1 MATKKIT
8 IRGTTPAQD
17 IKNRLEVVDAGD
29 GVGGV
34 FVKPDGQKFKRRKE
48 TIKSAKVKQIAEYRK
63 EASRLASMAN
73 KRVARLEA
81 NDLKDAP
88 AYRGYI
94 ESGGKF
100 SVKGKTYNE
109 LQVEVARMRTF
120 INANTSTIKGIN
132 KYLKGIA
139 DNTKLKYTNMKDLRA
154 KAPKFFELSEKVK
167 QYLNN
172 LDDIASNLG
181 YQKIWEAV
189 NVYVANAKVDLAG
202 AELDIDQ
209 LTEKIGMA
217 ISEAEGTT
225 NVSLESIRAYE
236 ATTWFHL
243 GSHKPD
249 KK

>member
-1 MATKKIT
+1 MATKKLT
-8 IRGTTPAQD
+8 VRGTIPAKD
-17 IKNRLEVVDAGD
+17 IGKRLERVDAGD
-29 GVGGV
+29 GTGGV
-34 FVKPDGQKFKRRKE
+34 FVKPDGQKFKQRKQKLKTE
-48 TIKSAKVKQIAEYRK
+48 KEQRIAEYRK

-120 INANTSTIKGIN
+120 INANTSTIKGVN
-132 KYLKGIA
+132 KYLKDIA

-209 LTEKIGMA
+209 LTESIGMA
-217 ISEAEGTT
+217 ISEEEGTT
-225 NVSLESIRAYE
+225 NVSLESLRAYE
-236 ATTWFHL
+236 ATTWFKL
-243 GSHKPD
+243 K
-249 KK
+249 

>member
-17 IKNRLEVVDAGD
+17 IKQRLERVDAGD
-29 GVGGV
+29 GTGGV

-48 TIKSAKVKQIAEYRK
+48 TLKSAKEKQIAEYRK

-132 KYLKGIA
+132 KYLRGIA
-139 DNTKLKYTNMKDLRA
+139 DNTKIKYKNLKDLRA
-154 KAPKFFELSEKVK
+154 KASKFFELSEKVK
-167 QYLNN
+167 QYLKA
-172 LDDIASNLG
+172 LDDLSSNIG

-189 NVYVANAKVDLAG
+189 NVYVANSNVDLAG

-209 LTEKIGMA
+209 VVEKIGNA
-217 ISEAEGTT
+217 ISEEVNGI
-225 NVSLESIRAYE
+225 NIPVGDLKVYESN
-236 ATTWFHL
+236 TWFKL
-243 GSHKPD
+243 E
-249 KK
+249 

>member
-1 MATKKIT
+1 MATKKMT
-8 IRGTTPAQD
+8 IRGTMPAQD
-17 IKNRLEVVDAGD
+17 IRKKLERVDAGD

-48 TIKSAKVKQIAEYRK
+48 TIKSAKEKQIAEYRK

-100 SVKGKTYNE
+100 SVKGKTYNQ

-139 DNTKLKYTNMKDLRA
+139 DNTKIKYTSLKDLRA

-167 QYLNN
+167 QYLKA
-172 LDDIASNLG
+172 LDDLSSNLG

-189 NVYVANAKVDLAG
+189 NVYVANANVDLAG

-209 LTEKIGMA
+209 VVEKIGNA
-217 ISEAEGTT
+217 ISEEVNGI
-225 NVSLESIRAYE
+225 NIPVGDLKVYESN
-236 ATTWFHL
+236 TWFKL
-243 GSHKPD
+243 E
-249 KK
+249 

>member
-17 IKNRLEVVDAGD
+17 IKRRLERVDAGD

-48 TIKSAKVKQIAEYRK
+48 TLKSAKEKQIAEYRK
-63 EASRLASMAN
+63 EASRLVSMAN

-132 KYLKGIA
+132 KYLRGIA
-139 DNTKLKYTNMKDLRA
+139 DNTKIKYKNLKDLRA
-154 KAPKFFELSEKVK
+154 KASKFFELSEKVK
-167 QYLNN
+167 QYLKA
-172 LDDIASNLG
+172 LDDLSSNIG

-189 NVYVANAKVDLAG
+189 NVYVANSKVDLAG

-209 LTEKIGMA
+209 VVEKIGNA
-217 ISEAEGTT
+217 ISEEVNGI
-225 NVSLESIRAYE
+225 NIPVGDLKVYESN
-236 ATTWFHL
+236 TWFKL
-243 GSHKPD
+243 E
-249 KK
+249 

>member
-1 MATKKIT
+1 MATKKVT
-8 IRGTTPAQD
+8 IRGTMPAQD
-17 IKNRLEVVDAGD
+17 IKKRLERVDAGD

-34 FVKPDGQKFKRRKE
+34 FVKPDGQKFKKRKE
-48 TIKSAKVKQIAEYRK
+48 TLKSAKEKQIAEYRK

-88 AYRGYI
+88 AYKGYI

-120 INANTSTIKGIN
+120 INANTSTIKGVN
-132 KYLKGIA
+132 KYLKDIA
-139 DNTKLKYTNMKDLRA
+139 DNTKIKYTNMKDLRA
-154 KAPKFFELSEKVK
+154 KAPKFFELSAKVQ
-167 QYLNN
+167 QYLRN
-172 LDDIASNLG
+172 LEDIATSIG

-189 NVYVANAKVDLAG
+189 NVYVSNANVDLAG

-209 LTEKIGMA
+209 LTEKIGMV
-217 ISEAEGTT
+217 ISEQVNGIDIPTDDLK
-225 NVSLESIRAYE
+225 VYESN
-236 ATTWFHL
+236 TWFKL
-243 GSHKPD
+243 E
-249 KK
+249 

>member
-1 MATKKIT
+1 MATKKVT

-34 FVKPDGQKFKRRKE
+34 FKKPDGQKFKRRKE
-48 TIKSAKVKQIAEYRK
+48 TIKSAKEKQVAEYRK

-88 AYRGYI
+88 AYKGYI

-100 SVKGKTYNE
+100 SVKGKTYNQ

-120 INANTSTIKGIN
+120 INANTSTIKGVN
-132 KYLKGIA
+132 KYLKDIA
-139 DNTKLKYTNMKDLRA
+139 DNTKIKYKNMADLRA
-154 KAPKFFELSEKVK
+154 KASKFFELSAKVQ
-167 QYLNN
+167 QYLRD
-172 LDDIASNLG
+172 LDNMASSIG
-181 YQKIWEAV
+181 YQKIWEAI
-189 NVYVANAKVDLAG
+189 NVYVANGNVDLAG

-209 LTEKIGMA
+209 VVDRIGRA
-217 ISEAEGTT
+217 ISDEVT
-225 NVSLESIRAYE
+225 SITVPTDGLKAYE
-236 ATTWFHL
+236 VSPWFKL
-243 GSHKPD
+243 E
-249 KK
+249 

>member
-1 MATKKIT
+1 MAKKVT

-34 FVKPDGQKFKRRKE
+34 FVKPDGQKFKKRKE
-48 TIKSAKVKQIAEYRK
+48 TIKSAKEKQIAEYRK

-100 SVKGKTYNE
+100 SVKGKTYNQ

-120 INANTSTIKGIN
+120 INANTSTIKGVN
-132 KYLKGIA
+132 KYLKEIA
-139 DNTKLKYTNMKDLRA
+139 DNTKIKYTNLKDLRA
-154 KAPKFFELSEKVK
+154 KAPKFFELSSKVQ
-167 QYLNN
+167 QYLREVE
-172 LDDIASNLG
+172 DMAAAIG

-189 NVYVANAKVDLAG
+189 NVYVRNSMLDLAG
-202 AELDIDQ
+202 AELDIETVAE
-209 LTEKIGMA
+209 LIGKEIA
-217 ISEAEGTT
+217 DKANGINVPISD
-225 NVSLESIRAYE
+225 LKAYE
-236 ATTWFHL
+236 VEPWFKL
-243 GSHKPD
+243 E
-249 KK
+249 

>member
-1 MATKKIT
+1 MATKKVT

-48 TIKSAKVKQIAEYRK
+48 TLKSAKEKRIAEYRK

-73 KRVARLEA
+73 KRVKRLEA
-81 NDLKDAP
+81 NDLRDAP

-120 INANTSTIKGIN
+120 INANTSTIRGVN
-132 KYLKGIA
+132 KYLKDIA
-139 DNTKLKYTNMKDLRA
+139 DNTKIKYKNLKDLRA
-154 KAPKFFELSEKVK
+154 KASKFFDISAKVQ
-167 QYLNN
+167 QYLRD
-172 LDDIASNLG
+172 LDDMASNIG

-189 NVYVANAKVDLAG
+189 NVYVANSNTDLAG
-202 AELDIDQ
+202 ADLDIDQ
-209 LTEKIGMA
+209 VVERVSRA
-217 ISEAEGTT
+217 ISEEVSGV
-225 NVSLESIRAYE
+225 NVPIEDLKAYE
-236 ATTWFHL
+236 ASQWFKL
-243 GSHKPD
+243 E
-249 KK
+249 

>member
-1 MATKKIT
+1 MAKKVT

-34 FVKPDGQKFKRRKE
+34 FKKPDGQKFKRRKE
-48 TIKSAKVKQIAEYRK
+48 TIKSAKEKQVAEYRK

-81 NDLKDAP
+81 NDLRDAP
-88 AYRGYI
+88 AYKGYI

-100 SVKGKTYNE
+100 SVKGKTYNQ

-139 DNTKLKYTNMKDLRA
+139 DNTKIKYKNLADLRA
-154 KAPKFFELSEKVK
+154 KSSKFFELSAKVQ
-167 QYLNN
+167 QYLRD
-172 LDDIASNLG
+172 LDNMASSIG
-181 YQKIWEAV
+181 YQKIWEAI
-189 NVYVANAKVDLAG
+189 NVYVANGNVDLAG

-209 LTEKIGMA
+209 VVDRIGRA
-217 ISEAEGTT
+217 ISDEVT
-225 NVSLESIRAYE
+225 SITVPTDGLKAYE
-236 ATTWFHL
+236 VSPWFKL
-243 GSHKPD
+243 E
-249 KK
+249 

>member
-1 MATKKIT
+1 MATKKMT
-8 IRGTTPAQD
+8 IRGTMPAQD
-17 IKNRLEVVDAGD
+17 IKNKLERVDAGD

-48 TIKSAKVKQIAEYRK
+48 TIKSAKEKQIAEYRK

-132 KYLKGIA
+132 KYLRGIA
-139 DNTKLKYTNMKDLRA
+139 DNTKIKYKNLKDLRA
-154 KAPKFFELSEKVK
+154 KASKFFELSEKVK
-167 QYLNN
+167 QYLKA
-172 LDDIASNLG
+172 LDDLSSNIG

-189 NVYVANAKVDLAG
+189 NVYVANSNVDLAG

-209 LTEKIGMA
+209 VVEKIGNA
-217 ISEAEGTT
+217 ISEEVNGI
-225 NVSLESIRAYE
+225 NIPVGDLKVYESN
-236 ATTWFHL
+236 TWFKL
-243 GSHKPD
+243 E
-249 KK
+249 

>member
-17 IKNRLEVVDAGD
+17 IKQRLERVDAGD
-29 GVGGV
+29 GTGGV

-48 TIKSAKVKQIAEYRK
+48 TIKSAKERQIVEYRK

-132 KYLKGIA
+132 KYLKEIA
-139 DNTKLKYTNMKDLRA
+139 DNTKIKYTNLKDLRA
-154 KAPKFFELSEKVK
+154 KAPKFFELSSKVQ
-167 QYLNN
+167 QYLR
-172 LDDIASNLG
+172 DVEDIASAIG

-189 NVYVANAKVDLAG
+189 NVYVKQSRVDLAG
-202 AELDIDQ
+202 AELDI
-209 LTEKIGMA
+209 EKVSELIGREIA
-217 ISEAEGTT
+217 DKANGV
-225 NVSLESIRAYE
+225 NVPLEDLKAYE
-236 ATTWFHL
+236 ASQWFKL
-243 GSHKPD
+243 E
-249 KK
+249 

>member
-1 MATKKIT
+1 MAKKVT

-17 IKNRLEVVDAGD
+17 IKGKLERVDAGD

-34 FVKPDGQKFKRRKE
+34 FVKPDGQKFKKRKE
-48 TIKSAKVKQIAEYRK
+48 TIKSAKEKQIAEYRK

-81 NDLKDAP
+81 NDLRDAP
-88 AYRGYI
+88 AYKGYI

-132 KYLKGIA
+132 KYLRGIA
-139 DNTKLKYTNMKDLRA
+139 DNTKIKYKNLKDLRA
-154 KAPKFFELSEKVK
+154 KASKFFELSEKVK
-167 QYLNN
+167 QYLKA
-172 LDDIASNLG
+172 LDDLSSNIG

-189 NVYVANAKVDLAG
+189 NVYVANSNVDLAG

-209 LTEKIGMA
+209 VVEKIGNA
-217 ISEAEGTT
+217 ISEEVNGINIPTKDLK
-225 NVSLESIRAYE
+225 VYES
-236 ATTWFHL
+236 TTWFKL
-243 GSHKPD
+243 E
-249 KK
+249 

>member
-1 MATKKIT
+1 MAKKVT

-34 FVKPDGQKFKRRKE
+34 FKKPDGQKFKRRKE
-48 TIKSAKVKQIAEYRK
+48 TIKSAKEKQVAEYRK

-88 AYRGYI
+88 AYKGYI

-100 SVKGKTYNE
+100 SVKGKTYNQ

-120 INANTSTIKGIN
+120 INANTSTIKGVN
-132 KYLKGIA
+132 KYLKDIA
-139 DNTKLKYTNMKDLRA
+139 DNTKIKYKNMGDLRA
-154 KAPKFFELSEKVK
+154 KASKFFELSAKVQ
-167 QYLNN
+167 QYLRD
-172 LDDIASNLG
+172 LDNMASSIG
-181 YQKIWEAV
+181 YQKIWEAI
-189 NVYVANAKVDLAG
+189 NVYVANGNVDLAG

-209 LTEKIGMA
+209 VVDRIGRA
-217 ISEAEGTT
+217 ISDEVT
-225 NVSLESIRAYE
+225 SITVPTDGLKAYE
-236 ATTWFHL
+236 VSPWFKL
-243 GSHKPD
+243 E
-249 KK
+249 

>member
-1 MATKKIT
+1 MATKKMT
-8 IRGTTPAQD
+8 IRGTMPAQD
-17 IKNRLEVVDAGD
+17 IRKKLERVDAGD

-48 TIKSAKVKQIAEYRK
+48 TLKSAKEKQVAEYRK

-88 AYRGYI
+88 AYKGYI

-100 SVKGKTYNE
+100 SVKGKTYNQ

-139 DNTKLKYTNMKDLRA
+139 DNTKIKYKNLADLRA
-154 KAPKFFELSEKVK
+154 KSSKFFELSAKVQ
-167 QYLNN
+167 QYLRD
-172 LDDIASNLG
+172 LDNMASSIG
-181 YQKIWEAV
+181 YQKIWEAI
-189 NVYVANAKVDLAG
+189 NVYVSNGNVDLAG

-209 LTEKIGMA
+209 VVDRIGRA
-217 ISEAEGTT
+217 ISDEVT
-225 NVSLESIRAYE
+225 SITVPTDGLKAYE
-236 ATTWFHL
+236 VSPWFKL
-243 GSHKPD
+243 E
-249 KK
+249 

>member
-17 IKNRLEVVDAGD
+17 IKRRLERVDAGD

-48 TIKSAKVKQIAEYRK
+48 TLKSAKEKQIAEYRK

-132 KYLKGIA
+132 KYLRGIA
-139 DNTKLKYTNMKDLRA
+139 DNTKIKYKNLKDLRA
-154 KAPKFFELSEKVK
+154 KASKFFELSEKVK
-167 QYLNN
+167 QYLKA
-172 LDDIASNLG
+172 LDDLSSNIG

-189 NVYVANAKVDLAG
+189 NVYVANSNVDLAG

-209 LTEKIGMA
+209 VVEKIGNA
-217 ISEAEGTT
+217 ISEEVNGI
-225 NVSLESIRAYE
+225 NIPVGDLKVYESN
-236 ATTWFHL
+236 TWFKL
-243 GSHKPD
+243 E
-249 KK
+249 

>member
-1 MATKKIT
+1 MATKKVT

-17 IKNRLEVVDAGD
+17 IKKRLERVDAGD

-34 FVKPDGQKFKRRKE
+34 FVKPDGQKFKKRKE
-48 TIKSAKVKQIAEYRK
+48 TLKSAKEKQIAEYRK

-88 AYRGYI
+88 AYKGYI

-132 KYLKGIA
+132 KYLRGIA
-139 DNTKLKYTNMKDLRA
+139 DNTKIKYKNLKDLRA
-154 KAPKFFELSEKVK
+154 KASKFFELSEKVK
-167 QYLNN
+167 QYLKA
-172 LDDIASNLG
+172 LDDLSSNIG

-189 NVYVANAKVDLAG
+189 NVYVANSNVDLAG

-209 LTEKIGMA
+209 VVEKIGNA
-217 ISEAEGTT
+217 ISEEVNGINIPTKDLK
-225 NVSLESIRAYE
+225 VYES
-236 ATTWFHL
+236 TTWFKL
-243 GSHKPD
+243 E
-249 KK
+249 